1 MDILG
6 TMLVG
11 RVDRIILLEK
21 LEKRFSTHRWRFS
34 CASYLC
40 LMAFYYYL
48 DDPLKT
54 EAKLEIYTFGCFD
67 TQKGFH
73 VLSWIAYNNKHF

>member
-1 MDILG
+1 M
-6 TMLVG
+6 
-11 RVDRIILLEK
+11 K
-21 LEKRFSTHRWRFS
+21 
-34 CASYLC
+34 
-40 LMAFYYYL
+40 FYYYR